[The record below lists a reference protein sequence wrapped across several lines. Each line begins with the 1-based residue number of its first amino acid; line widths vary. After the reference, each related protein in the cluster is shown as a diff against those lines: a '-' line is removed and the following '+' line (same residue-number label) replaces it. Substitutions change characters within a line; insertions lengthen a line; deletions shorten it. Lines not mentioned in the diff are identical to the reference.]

1 MKALVR
7 ISSYSILPAGTAL
20 YSRQIIIKSRKI
32 ILTMSLVS
40 SLYFAS
46 SLLSY
51 IPPGGGCLLE
61 EEEIILVLDMRSGL
75 IAARCEKWC
84 DS

>member
-7 ISSYSILPAGTAL
+7 ISSYSILPAGTAQS
-20 YSRQIIIKSRKI
+20 SRQIIIKSRKI